1 MAILIVDDSADE
13 RLLIHHIL
21 KDAGYRHMLS
31 ASSARDAFKH
41 LNLDQAGRETK
52 VDLILMD
59 VRMTEI
65 DGIEACRRIK
75 SVEALQDI
83 PIIVVTARSQKDYLS
98 AAFEAG
104 AIDFINKPLDRVE
117 LLARV
122 KSALK
127 LKQEIDAR
135 KNWEHQL
142 TSTIGELDR
151 ALQEMSALHGLI
163 PVCPLCRQLG
173 AAGDRW
179 HELEAYI
186 HSHPDATFG
195 SRPCPACTKAA

>member
-21 KDAGYRHMLS
+21 KDAGYRQMLS

-41 LNLDQAGRETK
+41 LNLDQAGVGSD

-59 VRMTEI
+59 VRMPEP

-75 SVEALQDI
+75 AVEALQDI
-83 PIIVVTARSQKDYLS
+83 PIIVVTARTQKDYLP

-104 AIDFINKPLDRVE
+104 AMDFIKKPLDRVE

-122 KSALK
+122 KSALR

-142 TSTIGELDR
+142 TNTIGELDR
-151 ALQEMSALHGLI
+151 ALRDMTVLHGLI
-163 PVCPLCRQLG
+163 PVCPHCRTIDPEDG
-173 AAGDRW
+173 RW
-179 HELEAYI
+179 RDLEAYVQA
-186 HSHPDATFG
+186 HPDAVF
-195 SRPCPACTKAA
+195 SARPCRACARAA